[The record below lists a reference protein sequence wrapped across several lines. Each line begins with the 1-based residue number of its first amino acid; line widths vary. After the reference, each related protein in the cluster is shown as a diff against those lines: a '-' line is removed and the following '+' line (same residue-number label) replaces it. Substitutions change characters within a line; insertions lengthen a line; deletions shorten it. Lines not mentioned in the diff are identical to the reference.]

1 MKYLRILMIA
11 LIILIPLAMTGTAS
25 ASNDIRDGKIEWF
38 LDDVN
43 RLDNAEDFNTEIASV
58 WPGEKIPVG
67 GYLLPGSQLTLHY
80 RSQFYKHLSM
90 LAYSPDGQ
98 IMTLFTN
105 KYMHMVPT
113 KNPIHKYKLTLPP
126 VEGRGSVIL
135 IAGRSPLDKQIIA
148 QVAKNPDADTLPSGV
163 ESVSFCHFF
172 IKDYVNTMTPD
183 APYSNHDGYN
193 TPNQGGQGNVQGG
206 NPPGAY
212 NQKRYYYNSPNYYN
226 GNNRNYAPPAQQSLG
241 IKGAVPL
248 SDLGP
253 TYYFYPN
260 GYISQNYNPYPYYFP
275 YYYNRPMYYGYPGGT
290 PYMPHG
296 QRYYIVPGV
305 NGVRTN
311 LQDFVFNANTNY
323 GSFTFGEDG
332 YLGGKFY
339 FDGNNPAPNGM
350 TFRFPST
357 NTWEHE
363 GPDGSWTRQM
373 PSDFDFY
380 LNGQIVPIY
389 GGGNDP
395 FISIPLQGFLMN
407 GLNEFR
413 LLPSSNPNMHGI
425 GPIEIL
431 VDINF

>member
-11 LIILIPLAMTGTAS
+11 LVVLIPLTMTGIVS
-25 ASNDIRDGKIEWF
+25 AQDNFRDGKIEWF
-38 LDDVN
+38 IDDIN
-43 RLDNAEDFNTEIASV
+43 RLDNAEDFHSDIASV
-58 WPGEKIPVG
+58 WPGEKIPDS
-67 GYLLPGSQLTLHY
+67 GYLLPGSQLMLQY
-80 RSQFYKHLSM
+80 RGEPFKHLTM

-98 IMTLFTN
+98 IIPLFVN
-105 KYMHMVPT
+105 KYMHRIPT
-113 KNPIHKYKLTLPP
+113 KNPNYKYKFNLPP
-126 VEGRGSVIL
+126 VEGRGAVVL
-135 IAGRSPLDKQIIA
+135 IAGNKKLDKETVG
-148 QVAKNPDADTLPSGV
+148 QVVKNPDADSFPDGV
-163 ESVSFCHFF
+163 DSVTFCHFL
-172 IKDYVNTMTPD
+172 IKDYVNSGAPD
-183 APYSNHDGYN
+183 MPYSNHEGYN
-193 TPNQGGQGNVQGG
+193 TPYQGQQGYNQGNV
-206 NPPGAY
+206 PGAY
-212 NQKRYYYNSPNYYN
+212 NQKRYYYSSPNYYN
-226 GNNRNYAPPAQQSLG
+226 GNNRSYRSPQQDLG
-241 IKGAVPL
+241 IKGAIPL

-260 GYISQNYNPYPYYFP
+260 GYISKEYNPHPYYFP
-275 YYYNRPMYYGYPGGT
+275 YYYNRPMYYGYPGGQQYS
-290 PYMPHG
+290 PQG
-296 QRYYIVPGV
+296 QRYYIIPGD

-311 LQDFVFNANTNY
+311 LQDFIFNANCDY

-332 YLGGKFY
+332 YLGGKFF
-339 FDGNNPAPNGM
+339 FDGSNPSRDGM

-413 LLPSSNPNMHGI
+413 LLPSSNPNIYGI
-425 GPIEIL
+425 GPIEIIMD
-431 VDINF
+431 VNF